1 MTSADGWEAWEKGC
15 TAMGEVVK
23 SLKTGGGAKE
33 DVDAAVAELLN
44 RKKMLTEALNA
55 AIAAAPDDATKEML
69 TAKLPPAPKPSKS
82 DKKKEKKEGG
92 GAVDAAAAEKE
103 ANIKKNEELKAAAR
117 AKKKEDAKKGGGGG
131 GDAKPEKPAAAE
143 KKEAAP
149 AAAAAK
155 PAAPTPAAA
164 PTVAGVKNT
173 KGQNK
178 TLELHYSKDG
188 VPIMS
193 ILASKLAKKE
203 VVYKKVDGASKP
215 LLLLPLG
222 NGTLCGDLTIA
233 RYFARLDGSMY
244 GALNDALSAS
254 EVDQF
259 LESCD
264 ELLKATGQ
272 ALTAL
277 VQALDKRLAMRAV
290 LCGHSVSLADMAA
303 WLAIKKNPAADKAVS
318 GGGPHVKRW
327 MKYLDSLKDF
337 NSVAQEHLG
346 LASKSAGSMDLD
358 LVGAEMGK
366 VITRFPPEPSGHLHI
381 GHVKA
386 CMLNSY
392 FASRYEGKM
401 LLRFDDTNP
410 SKEKEEY
417 EDAIRNDLGRLGI
430 TPFKKSHTSD
440 YFAEIK
446 EYAIKMIKDGLA
458 YVDPSPQEEQ
468 QKGRF
473 EKKES
478 KYRNTPVA
486 ENLRLFDEMHK
497 GSEEGLKCCLRAKID
512 MQANNGS
519 LRDPTIYRTNLVPH
533 AQTKDKYKAYP
544 TYDLAC
550 PIVDSLEGVTHA
562 LRDLQYSDRDAQY
575 NWFLENLKL
584 RKVEIW
590 GFARINFKR
599 TLLSKRKLQ
608 WLVDEKK
615 ADGWDDPRFP
625 TVAGILRRG
634 MTVAALKKFIL
645 DMGAARNTNLMEW
658 DKLWTENKYVID
670 PIASRYTALLSDG
683 IVPLILS
690 NGPKAPYAESLP
702 KHPKDETLGKK
713 VRLFASTVLLQA
725 DDAASIAKDEEV
737 TLMSWGNAIVREII
751 KDGSGKVVSLK
762 GELHLEGSV
771 KSTKK
776 KLTWLAD
783 TPDATKV
790 ELIDL
795 DFIISKDKVE
805 EEDKLEDIFTEKSYI
820 PYNAVGEASLRTLKK
835 GETIQV
841 ERRGF
846 YICDEAYLRPE
857 EPIKLIF
864 VPDGKNMM
872 GVKNPEATSL
882 YTVRSAA

>member
-215 LLLLPLG
+215 SLLLPLG

-277 VQALDKRLAMRAV
+277 IQALDKRLAMRAV

-318 GGGPHVKRW
+318 SGGPHVKRW

-346 LASKSAGSMDLD
+346 LAS
-358 LVGAEMGK
+358 
-366 VITRFPPEPSGHLHI
+366 
-381 GHVKA
+381 
-386 CMLNSY
+386 
-392 FASRYEGKM
+392 
-401 LLRFDDTNP
+401 
-410 SKEKEEY
+410 
-417 EDAIRNDLGRLGI
+417 
-430 TPFKKSHTSD
+430 
-440 YFAEIK
+440 
-446 EYAIKMIKDGLA
+446 
-458 YVDPSPQEEQ
+458 
-468 QKGRF
+468 
-473 EKKES
+473 
-478 KYRNTPVA
+478 
-486 ENLRLFDEMHK
+486 
-497 GSEEGLKCCLRAKID
+497 
-512 MQANNGS
+512 
-519 LRDPTIYRTNLVPH
+519 
-533 AQTKDKYKAYP
+533 
-544 TYDLAC
+544 
-550 PIVDSLEGVTHA
+550 
-562 LRDLQYSDRDAQY
+562 
-575 NWFLENLKL
+575 
-584 RKVEIW
+584 
-590 GFARINFKR
+590 
-599 TLLSKRKLQ
+599 
-608 WLVDEKK
+608 
-615 ADGWDDPRFP
+615 
-625 TVAGILRRG
+625 
-634 MTVAALKKFIL
+634 
-645 DMGAARNTNLMEW
+645 
-658 DKLWTENKYVID
+658 
-670 PIASRYTALLSDG
+670 
-683 IVPLILS
+683 
-690 NGPKAPYAESLP
+690 
-702 KHPKDETLGKK
+702 
-713 VRLFASTVLLQA
+713 
-725 DDAASIAKDEEV
+725 
-737 TLMSWGNAIVREII
+737 
-751 KDGSGKVVSLK
+751 
-762 GELHLEGSV
+762 
-771 KSTKK
+771 
-776 KLTWLAD
+776 
-783 TPDATKV
+783 
-790 ELIDL
+790 
-795 DFIISKDKVE
+795 
-805 EEDKLEDIFTEKSYI
+805 
-820 PYNAVGEASLRTLKK
+820 
-835 GETIQV
+835 
-841 ERRGF
+841 
-846 YICDEAYLRPE
+846 
-857 EPIKLIF
+857 
-864 VPDGKNMM
+864 
-872 GVKNPEATSL
+872 
-882 YTVRSAA
+882 